1 LNSAGH
7 RAEKKR
13 IMAGV
18 IPQPEIA
25 VVCRGDA
32 RTTGLALGDGL
43 RDRILAARE
52 ALSTLDGF
60 RCLQPWW
67 LPYAAYVYWAEHQ
80 ARRLLEQPVK
90 ETFPE
95 AAERIAGMAEG
106 AGLNL
111 NSLYLFQALESAMT
125 ALDICCAPAA
135 TPSFAACSAVAVRGR
150 RSADGRPLIAHNFD
164 NVETI
169 VPHYI
174 LRERHGDGQ
183 YRTLEFTV
191 APLCGTVDGVNE
203 KGLCI
208 TYNYGFT
215 TCPGPP
221 APSVSMAISDA
232 LDRCSTVAE
241 AIAEISSRPRC
252 GGALLMLAD
261 AAGDVAALELAG
273 DRACERRP
281 EADAD
286 LLFHSNAYWTP
297 MLKEVEAPAET
308 CYTDAAPAPL
318 RGRRVMES
326 PERRDARLSE
336 LLQEPRR
343 LGGEELAVLMADHG
357 ENGAPN
363 DGTICMHGE
372 YWSTTASLQ
381 WFPAE
386 RSVRV
391 AYGPACQA
399 TFREFA
405 L

>member
-1 LNSAGH
+1 
-7 RAEKKR
+7 
-13 IMAGV
+13 MAGL
-18 IPQPEIA
+18 IPQPKID
-25 VVCRGDA
+25 VVGRGDA
-32 RTTGLALGDGL
+32 RTLGLALGEGL
-43 RDRILAARE
+43 RDRIVAARE

-67 LPYAAYVYWAEHQ
+67 LPYSAYVFWAEYQ

-90 ETFPE
+90 EAFPE

-111 NSLYLFQALESAMT
+111 NSMYLFQALESAMT

-150 RSADGRPLIAHNFD
+150 RSADGRPLVAHNFD
-164 NVETI
+164 NVEAI
-169 VPHYI
+169 VPHYV
-174 LRERHGDGQ
+174 LRERQGDSQ
-183 YRTLEFTV
+183 FRTLEFTV
-191 APLCGTVDGVNE
+191 APLCGAVDGVNE

-221 APSVSMAISDA
+221 APSVSMAISEA
-232 LDRCSTVAE
+232 LGRCSTVAE
-241 AIAEISSRPRC
+241 AIEDISSRPRC

-273 DRACERRP
+273 DRACARRP

-286 LLFHSNAYWTP
+286 LLFHSNAYCTP
-297 MLKEVEAPAET
+297 MLKEVEAPADT

-326 PERRDARLSE
+326 PERRDARLTE
-336 LLQEPRR
+336 LLREPRR
-343 LGGEELAVLMADHG
+343 WSAEGLAEIMSDHGPGGEPDD
-357 ENGAPN
+357 GA
-363 DGTICMHGE
+363 ICMHGE
-372 YWSTTASLQ
+372 YWSTTACLQ

-386 RSVRV
+386 RKVRV

-399 TFREFA
+399 EFREFA